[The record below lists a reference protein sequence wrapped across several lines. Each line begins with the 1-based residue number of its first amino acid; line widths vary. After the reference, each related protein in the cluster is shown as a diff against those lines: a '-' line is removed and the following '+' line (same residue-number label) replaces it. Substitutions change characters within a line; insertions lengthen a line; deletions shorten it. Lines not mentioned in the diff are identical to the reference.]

1 MGSERA
7 ELLQLRKQVA
17 RAEQVRQEMLE
28 LSHRLEQERSR
39 FDAMQRFIRLAVGL
53 ETDHGFAKLVCE
65 SIVDLLGCDVGFFW
79 GLGGPWVNG
88 DLVQFGLGERAFA
101 ANSDIREW
109 VDQWMAGRDGG
120 GSLPEFLDVRP
131 DYLVEVA
138 RDSCGVPLAL
148 LFACNRRSQPIF
160 HDEFQEASK
169 TVFGTF
175 ANQVGV
181 LMESFIRRS
190 TIHDQIETIRV
201 SEERLSMA
209 LTAGNVG
216 LWDWN
221 LNSGQVYFSSQWKRQ
236 LGYGSEMVGS
246 RVEDWSELLHP
257 DERQEALQVAKACA
271 DVPGSQFELTLRM
284 RHADGRWVWINTRG
298 FNVSKPNAGVFRVI
312 GIHLDVSGQK
322 EFERRLR
329 EAEQLERR
337 ARQQAERES
346 NAKSSFLAT
355 ISHEIRT
362 PLNGMMAAFQ
372 MLRRTSDE
380 KERSR
385 IVGMGERAGKW
396 MLKIIGE
403 SLDIIRIESGKME
416 LNPETMDLAALL
428 DELRAFEEPKA
439 TKRRLELQWVVA
451 SDIPRFTRADPVRLR
466 QVLANLLG
474 NAIKFTHEGYVRLEV
489 SAGSAS
495 RTGGRCVKFVVQ
507 DTGIGFSREFRRRLF
522 EPFSQE
528 MRRRNSAN
536 QGIGLG
542 LMITRELVSLMG
554 GTIRVWSRPGVGSRF
569 LVRLPLTEVQSEG
582 IVMEKS
588 TTLNLPKFRGRVLLA
603 EDDAT
608 SGELGRMMLQ
618 SIGLDVDLARDGD
631 EALMMASIRE
641 YDLIFMDCWM
651 PGKSGLE
658 VTRSLRSAAEGG
670 SSSSPIVALT
680 ANASLLDERECLDA
694 GMDAFMSKPL
704 LIENLVDLLTDLLGA
719 SGAN

>member
-1 MGSERA
+1 M
-7 ELLQLRKQVA
+7 QLRKQAA

-28 LSHRLEQERSR
+28 LSHRLELERSR

-53 ETDHGFAKLVCE
+53 ESDRGFAALVCE
-65 SIVDLLGCDVGFFW
+65 SIVDLLGCGVGLFW
-79 GLGGPWVNG
+79 GIGGLWKDG
-88 DLVQFGLGERAFA
+88 GLVHFGLGEA
-101 ANSDIREW
+101 ALEVDSEVREW
-109 VDQWMAGRDGG
+109 VGRWILRDEVYDGQG
-120 GSLPEFLDVRP
+120 LLLPEALDVRP
-131 DYLVEVA
+131 DYLVEVVN
-138 RDSCGVPLAL
+138 DSRGEPLAL
-148 LFACNRRSQPIF
+148 LFACNCRGQPVF

-169 TVFGTF
+169 VVFGTF

-221 LNSGQVYFSSQWKRQ
+221 LKSGQVYFSSQWKRQ
-236 LGYGSEMVGS
+236 LGYESEVIGN
-246 RVEDWSELLHP
+246 RVEDWSGLLHP
-257 DERQEALQVAKACA
+257 EDLCEALDVANACA
-271 DVPGSQFELTLRM
+271 DEPGSQFELILRM

-298 FNVSKPNAGVFRVI
+298 FNVSKPDAGIFRVI

-322 EFERRLR
+322 ELERRLR
-329 EAEQLERR
+329 EAEQSQRR

-346 NAKSSFLAT
+346 SAKSSFLAT

-372 MLRRTSDE
+372 MLRHTHDE
-380 KERSR
+380 KDRSR
-385 IVGMGERAGKW
+385 ILGMGERAGKW

-416 LNPETMDLAALL
+416 LNPETTDLVALL

-439 TKRRLELQWVVA
+439 RKRNLDLQWVVA
-451 SDIPRFTRADPVRLR
+451 SDVPRFTCADPVRLR
-466 QVLANLLG
+466 QILANLLG
-474 NAIKFTHEGYVRLEV
+474 NAIKFTDEGYVRLEV
-489 SAGSAS
+489 SVEKRSNAEA
-495 RTGGRCVKFVVQ
+495 RRVRFVVQ
-507 DTGIGFSREFRRRLF
+507 DSGIGFSREFRRRMF

-528 MRRRNSAN
+528 IRKMDSAN

-542 LMITRELVSLMG
+542 LMITRELVGLMG
-554 GTIRVWSRPGVGSRF
+554 GMIRVRSRPGLGSRF
-569 LVRLPLTEVQSEG
+569 LVRLPLVEVFPEG
-582 IVMEKS
+582 VDVEKPPL
-588 TTLNLPKFRGRVLLA
+588 LNPPKFRGRVLLA
-603 EDDAT
+603 EDDMI

-618 SIGLDVDLARDGD
+618 SIGLDVDLARNGD
-631 EALMMASIRE
+631 EALSMASAVA

-658 VTRSLRSAAEGG
+658 VTRALRCAAGGG

-680 ANASLLDERECLDA
+680 ANTSLLDERECLEA
-694 GMDAFMSKPL
+694 GMDGFLSKPL
-704 LIENLVDLLTDLLGA
+704 LIDNLVNLLSDLLGA
-719 SGAN
+719 SE